1 MHCKTIIFHVLL
13 KDTLVMVQN
22 CHESAIKVNIQKK
35 KKAQIL
41 NPYTTNNRQTDE
53 L

>member
-1 MHCKTIIFHVLL
+1 MHYKTIIFRALL

-22 CHESAIKVNIQKK
+22 FHESAIKVNIQKK
-35 KKAQIL
+35 AQIL
-41 NPYTTNNRQTDE
+41 NCYTTNTRQTDE